1 MGYLLDTNILSDLIR
16 NPFGPV
22 AQRIE
27 AVGAKAVCTS
37 IIVAAELRY
46 GSAKKG
52 SPRLQA
58 RVEDILATIPV
69 LPLEVPA
76 DADYGRQRAQLEAS
90 GQRKDAIQVMDQGF
104 AHFEASASIWPQAI
118 AFYGQTQG
126 WAQAQALAQ
135 SCRERFGSLAP
146 ETTACNTAAATP
158 EERAAAQRK
167 TDEKADQLVKK
178 LFNKN

>member
-58 RVEDILATIPV
+58 RVEEILATIPV

-90 GQRKDAIQVMDQGF
+90 GQPIGGNDLLIA
-104 AHFEASASIWPQAI
+104 AH
-118 AFYGQTQG
+118 
-126 WAQAQALAQ
+126 ALALGLTLVTHNT
-135 SCRERFGSLAP
+135 REFSRIAGLQV
-146 ETTACNTAAATP
+146 E
-158 EERAAAQRK
+158 
-167 TDEKADQLVKK
+167 DWL
-178 LFNKN
+178 

>member
-46 GSAKKG
+46 GCAKKG

-76 DADYGRQRAQLEAS
+76 DADYGRQRVQLEAS
-90 GQRKDAIQVMDQGF
+90 GQPIGGNDLLIA
-104 AHFEASASIWPQAI
+104 AH
-118 AFYGQTQG
+118 
-126 WAQAQALAQ
+126 ALALGLTLVTHNT
-135 SCRERFGSLAP
+135 REFSRIVGLQV
-146 ETTACNTAAATP
+146 E
-158 EERAAAQRK
+158 
-167 TDEKADQLVKK
+167 DWL
-178 LFNKN
+178 